1 MTLPLGLAEGL
12 GLLWLVNSEVG
23 MSFLRLG
30 PHGWTWVG
38 VWLG

>member
-1 MTLPLGLAEGL
+1 MTLSLGLAEGL
-12 GLLWLVNSEVG
+12 GLLWLNSEVG

-38 VWLG
+38 EWLGQ